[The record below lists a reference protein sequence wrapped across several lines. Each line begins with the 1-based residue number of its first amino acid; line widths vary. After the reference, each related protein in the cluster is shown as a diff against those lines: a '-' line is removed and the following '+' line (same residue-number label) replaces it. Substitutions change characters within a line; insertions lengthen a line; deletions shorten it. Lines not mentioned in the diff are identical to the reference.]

1 MERLA
6 QLIGKLNEQFAQNAD
21 PFQLLVTAQ
30 LIETELVQMS
40 TSTHRVVNSSK
51 VAVVMPAA
59 NGHSYQARPAVEE
72 NPTPKVVNT
81 PAAAVEPPVEVKAP
95 VAETPSVVESPKVE
109 ETPKV
114 MEKPVVAVETPPETV
129 TPAVVNGTHGNN
141 GTNGHHHH
149 EAQAEY
155 GWKIDPL
162 REVPTLAHQQV
173 VKELNEVMAT
183 KNASLNE
190 KLKEEVKE
198 VAHVLNDAPVR
209 DLRRAIGI
217 NDRFVFISEL
227 FRNDEVMYERS
238 IKTINGFRILPEA
251 QYWIERELK
260 VKLGWD
266 ENKESTRHFYQLVK
280 RRFS

>member
-1 MERLA
+1 
-6 QLIGKLNEQFAQNAD
+6 
-21 PFQLLVTAQ
+21 
-30 LIETELVQMS
+30 
-40 TSTHRVVNSSK
+40 
-51 VAVVMPAA
+51 MPAA
-59 NGHSYQARPAVEE
+59 NGHSYPNRRQTAAEIS
-72 NPTPKVVNT
+72 TP
-81 PAAAVEPPVEVKAP
+81 PMAGAPEVAEAP
-95 VAETPSVVESPKVE
+95 VAIAQEVE
-109 ETPKV
+109 EPA
-114 MEKPVVAVETPPETV
+114 PVIEAVQPVINAP
-129 TPAVVNGTHGNN
+129 VNGTNGTVDKNN
-141 GTNGHHHH
+141 GTNGHHKT
-149 EAQAEY
+149 EPIEN
-155 GWKIDPL
+155 GWKFDPL
-162 REVPTLAHQQV
+162 REIPTLAHQQA

-183 KNASLNE
+183 PASSSLNE
-190 KLKEEVKE
+190 KLKAEVKE